1 MLVTHP
7 VCLPTPMLV
16 CNIDP
21 SIPHMSTLLQIPC
34 SFGSVQILD
43 TVQLTM
49 TAFVCTPESTLVHP
63 ASTLAQIPCGFGSVQ
78 ILDTVQLTV
87 TAFVCDPA
95 DFYPLTQAGS
105 VRKP

>member
-1 MLVTHP
+1 
-7 VCLPTPMLV
+7 
-16 CNIDP
+16 
-21 SIPHMSTLLQIPC
+21 MSTL
-34 SFGSVQILD
+34 F
-43 TVQLTM
+43 
-49 TAFVCTPESTLVHP
+49 
-63 ASTLAQIPCGFGSVQ
+63 QIPCGFGSVQ